1 VNRTFYA
8 LTTTASV
15 TVDDDV
21 PGHALV
27 DMLLARY
34 PDSHEQPEL
43 SFHLRGGSRP
53 SLVRAGAYETPV
65 EASEDLVPLFELDL
79 YHALIE
85 AAKPGWLLHAAAL
98 ERDGRAIVFAGPSG
112 AGKTT
117 LSIALIARGWRTL
130 TEEIVLV
137 DRQGFAHGLARPIHG
152 SSGVIPRQWRQ
163 LDYVMRSSSGRVHGL
178 LAHPPSESWQPASL
192 PVHALARI
200 EHGIDREPVAT
211 VVPAHVALRRLW
223 ECTLRCDD
231 DGVSA
236 APAILGAHR
245 AFELASSS
253 VDEAVRLAEQI
264 ASS

>member
-1 VNRTFYA
+1 MNRTVYA
-8 LTTTASV
+8 LTTTVSV

-21 PGHALV
+21 PDHALV
-27 DMLLARY
+27 EMLLARY
-34 PDSHEQPEL
+34 PDSREQAEL

-53 SLVRAGAYETPV
+53 SLVRAGVYETPV
-65 EASEDLVPLFELDL
+65 DAVEDLVPLFEIDL

-137 DRQGFAHGLARPIHG
+137 DRHGIAHGLARPIHG
-152 SSGVIPRQWRQ
+152 SPGVIPREWRQ
-163 LDYVMRSSSGRVHGL
+163 LDYVMRNASGRVHGV
-178 LAHPPSESWQPASL
+178 LAHPPSESWQPAAL
-192 PVHALARI
+192 PLHALVRI
-200 EHGIDREPVAT
+200 EHGVDREASVTLA
-211 VVPAHVALRRLW
+211 PAPVALRRLW
-223 ECTLRCDD
+223 DCTLRCDD

-236 APAILGAHR
+236 AAAILGGHR
-245 AFELASSS
+245 AFELSSSS
-253 VDEAVRLAEQI
+253 VDEAVQLAEQI